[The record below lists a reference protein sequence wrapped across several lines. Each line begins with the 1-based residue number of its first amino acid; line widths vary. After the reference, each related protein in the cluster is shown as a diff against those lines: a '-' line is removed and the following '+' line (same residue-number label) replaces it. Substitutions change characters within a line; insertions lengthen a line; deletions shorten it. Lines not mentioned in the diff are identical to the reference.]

1 MTRRNLV
8 LVIALLLVIPVV
20 LVGCGS
26 NGSKKDESTAVEAS
40 INGFADAYASGNYE
54 TCAGYLTETTDATK
68 DTIIQELSA
77 FHQITPEIQ
86 VDSID
91 NVTVEGSTATAD
103 VTVTVLSKQAT
114 VKMTLSKSDD
124 TWKFSI
130 ADLLAEV
137 QKQLGA

>member
-8 LVIALLLVIPVV
+8 LIIALLLVVPVV
-20 LVGCGS
+20 MVGCGS
-26 NGSKKDESTAVEAS
+26 KKSEVPAVEAS

-54 TCAGYLTETTDATK
+54 TCADYLTETTDATR
-68 DTIIQELSA
+68 DTIIQQLSG
-77 FHQITPEIQ
+77 FHQITPKIQ

-91 NVTVEGSTATAD
+91 NVTVKGSTATAD
-103 VTVTVLSKQAT
+103 VTLTVLSKQAT
-114 VKMTLSKSDD
+114 VEMTLSKSDD

-137 QKQLGA
+137 QKQLGS

>member
-1 MTRRNLV
+1 MARRNLV
-8 LVIALLLVIPVV
+8 LIIALLLVVPVV
-20 LVGCGS
+20 MVGCGS
-26 NGSKKDESTAVEAS
+26 KKSEVPAVEAS

-54 TCAGYLTETTDATK
+54 TCADYLTETTDATR
-68 DTIIQELSA
+68 DTIIQQLSG
-77 FHQITPEIQ
+77 FHQITPKIQ

-103 VTVTVLSKQAT
+103 VTLTVLSKQAT

>member
-1 MTRRNLV
+1 MARRNLV
-8 LVIALLLVIPVV
+8 LIIALLLVVPVV
-20 LVGCGS
+20 MVGCGS
-26 NGSKKDESTAVEAS
+26 KKSEVPAVEAS

-54 TCAGYLTETTDATK
+54 TCADYLTETTDATR
-68 DTIIQELSA
+68 DTIIQQLSG
-77 FHQITPEIQ
+77 FHQITPKIQ

-103 VTVTVLSKQAT
+103 VTLTVLSKQAT
-114 VKMTLSKSDD
+114 VEMTLSKSDD

-137 QKQLGA
+137 QKQLGS

>member
-8 LVIALLLVIPVV
+8 LIIALLLVVPVV
-20 LVGCGS
+20 MVGCGS
-26 NGSKKDESTAVEAS
+26 KKSEVPAVEAS

-54 TCAGYLTETTDATK
+54 TCADYLTETTDATR
-68 DTIIQELSA
+68 DTIIQQLSG
-77 FHQITPEIQ
+77 FHQITPIIQ

-103 VTVTVLSKQAT
+103 VTLTVLSKQAT
-114 VKMTLSKSDD
+114 VEMTLSKSDD

-137 QKQLGA
+137 QKQLGS

>member
-1 MTRRNLV
+1 MMTRRNLV
-8 LVIALLLVIPVV
+8 LVIALLLVLPVV
-20 LVGCGS
+20 MVGCGS
-26 NGSKKDESTAVEAS
+26 KKSEVPAVEAS

-54 TCAGYLTETTDATK
+54 TCADYLTETTDATR

-77 FHQITPEIQ
+77 FHQITPKIQ
-86 VDSID
+86 VDSIN
-91 NVTVEGSTATAD
+91 NVTVKGSTATAD
-103 VTVTVLSKQAT
+103 VTLTVLSKQAT

-137 QKQLGA
+137 QKQLGS

>member
-8 LVIALLLVIPVV
+8 LIIALLLVVPVV
-20 LVGCGS
+20 MVGCGS
-26 NGSKKDESTAVEAS
+26 KKSEVPAVEAS

-54 TCAGYLTETTDATK
+54 TCADYLTETTDATR
-68 DTIIQELSA
+68 DTIIQQLSG
-77 FHQITPEIQ
+77 FHQITPKIQ

-103 VTVTVLSKQAT
+103 VTLTVLSKQAT
-114 VKMTLSKSDD
+114 VEMTLSKSDD

-137 QKQLGA
+137 QKQLGS

>member
-1 MTRRNLV
+1 MMTRRNLV
-8 LVIALLLVIPVV
+8 LVIALLLVMPVV
-20 LVGCGS
+20 LLGCGS
-26 NGSKKDESTAVEAS
+26 KKSEIPAVEAS
-40 INGFADAYASGNYE
+40 INGFADAYASGNYQ
-54 TCAGYLTETTDATK
+54 TCVGYLTETTDSNR
-68 DTIIQELSA
+68 DTIIQQLSG
-77 FHQITPEIQ
+77 FHQITPKIQ

-137 QKQLGA
+137 QKQLGS

>member
-8 LVIALLLVIPVV
+8 LIIALLLVVPVV
-20 LVGCGS
+20 MVGCGS
-26 NGSKKDESTAVEAS
+26 KKSEVPAVEAS

-54 TCAGYLTETTDATK
+54 TCADYLTETTDATR
-68 DTIIQELSA
+68 DTIIQQLSG
-77 FHQITPEIQ
+77 FHQITPKIQ

-103 VTVTVLSKQAT
+103 VTFTVLSRQAT

-137 QKQLGA
+137 QKQLGS